1 MLNQLRIQYVEL
13 DFELLVAQ
21 ADQTF
26 EAVPD
31 SQCPSVPAG
40 ATTFFGPKI
49 SNLLNKLKYM
59 LAGARFADPGLQS
72 RRITLPYKFEQK
84 WLRNRP
90 KRDAET

>member
-31 SQCPSVPAG
+31 SRCPSVPAG
-40 ATTFFGPKI
+40 ATTFFLAQKY
-49 SNLLNKLKYM
+49 LKYM

-72 RRITLPYKFEQK
+72 RRITL
-84 WLRNRP
+84 L
-90 KRDAET
+90 

>member
-1 MLNQLRIQYVEL
+1 MEL

-31 SQCPSVPAG
+31 SRCPSVPAG

-49 SNLLNKLKYM
+49 SQIHASGCSICRSWSPKQEDN
-59 LAGARFADPGLQS
+59 F
-72 RRITLPYKFEQK
+72 TLEI
-84 WLRNRP
+84 RAEI
-90 KRDAET
+90 AET